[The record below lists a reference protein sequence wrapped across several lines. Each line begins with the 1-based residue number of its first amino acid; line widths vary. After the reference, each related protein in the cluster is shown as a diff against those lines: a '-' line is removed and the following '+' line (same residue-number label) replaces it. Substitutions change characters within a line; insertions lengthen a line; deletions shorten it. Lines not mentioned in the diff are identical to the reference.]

1 VRLPGQLEPGERR
14 PQCRGGSSTASRA
27 AQPAAQQGDEA
38 DPDRGMSGGGL

>member
-27 AQPAAQQGDEA
+27 AQPAAQQRDEA